1 MNNQT
6 FSKLLR
12 PVAAIIIT
20 FLVVGLPGPALA
32 GVSDEPVIQFGA
44 SPTTIRLGECTTV
57 SWNTANVQAVY
68 YHGLGV
74 SGINQSRIEC
84 PRETTTYTL
93 TVVGRDGLQH
103 DYAAQVIVDG
113 HVSDPGQV
121 GYGIAF
127 NTDRTQIQSGECVTI
142 SWNVI
147 NVQAVY
153 YNGEGVSG
161 DNQTRQECPRQTTN
175 YTLRVAKLDGTE
187 ETRTIQIQ
195 VAGGSTPRSTLV
207 MNDGQQVD
215 FDRDARVSDRE
226 DDFAWQWTGGEQGV
240 FAKSQNHPT
249 LRLAPLRQGGA
260 DDLDGLMR
268 DTCQDHLNRND
279 NQQITLIEQLI
290 VCFRTDDGNYG
301 KFRVKDIRSS
311 NGRLELEW
319 YLWK

>member
-1 MNNQT
+1 MRT
-6 FSKLLR
+6 KLLGLVGAVITIML
-12 PVAAIIIT
+12 VA
-20 FLVVGLPGPALA
+20 GPPGPALA
-32 GVSDEPVIQFGA
+32 GLSDEPVIQFGA
-44 SPTTIRLGECTTV
+44 SPTDIRLGECTTV
-57 SWNTANVQAVY
+57 FWNTANVQAVY
-68 YHGLGV
+68 YNGQGV
-74 SGINQSRIEC
+74 SGINQSRVEC

-103 DYAAQVIVDG
+103 DYGVQVTVDG

-121 GYGIAF
+121 GYGIEF
-127 NTDRTQIQSGECVTI
+127 NADRHQIQSGECVTI

-175 YTLRVAKLDGTE
+175 YTLRVVKLDGTE

-195 VAGGSTPRSTLV
+195 VFGAATGHDTLA
-207 MNDGQQVD
+207 MFDGQQVD
-215 FDRDARVSDRE
+215 FDRDGRVSDNE
-226 DDFAWQWTGGEQGV
+226 DDFAWFWNGGEQGV
-240 FAKSQNHPT
+240 FAKSRNHPT
-249 LRLAPLRQGGA
+249 LRLAPLRQGST
-260 DDLDGLMR
+260 DDLNSLTQE
-268 DTCQDHLNRND
+268 TCRDHLSRND
-279 NQQITLIEQLI
+279 NQQINLAESNI

-319 YLWK
+319 YVWK